1 MRVALIDCTAVGA
14 SATLRWLRARTGVR
28 RVVGTD
34 PAGSAARGCMR
45 EKNEYSLK

>member
-14 SATLRWLRARTGVR
+14 SATLRWLRATGVR

-45 EKNEYSLK
+45 GKNEYSLK